1 MDSFKCEL
9 SKFNYYQISLKVIHV
24 INRFEGKAD
33 RPDELVELDRLLG
46 DGDADVVVS
55 FLAQIL
61 RMNLMKM
68 LRSCKSLTRI

>member
-9 SKFNYYQISLKVIHV
+9 LKFNYYQISFKVVHV

-33 RPDELVELDRLLG
+33 RPDELAELDRLLG
-46 DGDADVVVS
+46 DGDANVVVS

-68 LRSCKSLTRI
+68 LSSC